1 MTAIDDLADDTGD
14 VYLARNA
21 EGMVFRLDSRDTVP
35 ADEIG
40 TDEYP
45 QYGDFAPVGV
55 YHPPKAEF
63 VDDAYLEV
71 PVQLAKTIV
80 SLGIEDGDTFKVTDV
95 SKQNGQYYFVVDDA
109 WEQ

>member
-1 MTAIDDLADDTGD
+1 MTSLDDLADDTGD

-21 EGMVFRLDSRDTVP
+21 ERMVFRLDSRDTVP

-45 QYGDFAPVGV
+45 QYGDFVPVGV
-55 YHPPKAEF
+55 WHPPEAKF
-63 VDDAYLEV
+63 VDDCYLEV
-71 PVQLAKTIV
+71 PVQLAKTLV
-80 SLGIEDGDTFKVTDV
+80 SLGIESGDTFEITDV
-95 SKQNGQYYFVVDDA
+95 TKSNGQYYFVLDED